1 MVKSD
6 SYKHDLVR
14 LQTALVRY
22 QKWAMASGAKALV
35 IFEGR
40 DGAGKDGTI
49 KRIIEHL
56 APRNT
61 RAISLPKPSDRQ
73 RTEWYFQRYIPLL
86 PAAGDFVIFNR
97 SWYNRAGVEPV
108 MGFCTPR
115 ETEDFLRDVP
125 SLERMLEEADI
136 RLVKIW
142 LDIDKKEQAARL
154 DSRREDPLKQLK
166 VSDLDKLAQKKWKAY
181 SRARDEMLRRTHT
194 AIAPW
199 ICVRADAK
207 VGRASVEVVL
217 DQFGCGAHQRDPP
230 GLGAFAVQ
238 RHHHRAGRSDLGGVQ
253 VADLLDARGRV
264 VEGGEQDR
272 VAQPAPGGWVWFG
285 QESLDLVASEVA
297 HVDGRSLLLLDG
309 DDLGGLVEELWPFD
323 RGIPD
328 KRFDDGEALVAG
340 RRRVAAFGLEPVQ
353 EAEHGGAI
361 EDGEAQF
368 FGWCSL
374 LVTEPGEQQPDGVSI
389 GGDGLGGQVPLPGQ
403 VVSEEFRQPLAGQVP
418 AGWVDAAH
426 GSNASGVTGSG
437 MT

>member
-61 RAISLPKPSDRQ
+61 RAISLPRPSDRQ
-73 RTEWYFQRYIPLL
+73 RTEWYFQRYIPFL

-199 ICVRADAK
+199 ICVRADHK
-207 VGRASVEVVL
+207 KKTRLNVIRHLLRVL
-217 DQFGCGAHQRDPP
+217 APAAVREDTEAPDPKILFP
-230 GLGAFAVQ
+230 F
-238 RHHHRAGRSDLGGVQ
+238 
-253 VADLLDARGRV
+253 
-264 VEGGEQDR
+264 
-272 VAQPAPGGWVWFG
+272 
-285 QESLDLVASEVA
+285 
-297 HVDGRSLLLLDG
+297 
-309 DDLGGLVEELWPFD
+309 EE
-323 RGIPD
+323 
-328 KRFDDGEALVAG
+328 A
-340 RRRVAAFGLEPVQ
+340 
-353 EAEHGGAI
+353 AI
-361 EDGEAQF
+361 EDG
-368 FGWCSL
+368 
-374 LVTEPGEQQPDGVSI
+374 
-389 GGDGLGGQVPLPGQ
+389 
-403 VVSEEFRQPLAGQVP
+403 RLA
-418 AGWVDAAH
+418 
-426 GSNASGVTGSG
+426 S
-437 MT
+437 

>member
-6 SYKHDLVR
+6 SYKSNLVR

-73 RTEWYFQRYIPLL
+73 RTEWYFQRYIPHL
-86 PAAGDFVIFNR
+86 PSAGNFVIFNR

-154 DSRREDPLKQLK
+154 DARREDPLKQLK

-199 ICVRADAK
+199 ICVRADHK
-207 VGRASVEVVL
+207 KKTRLNVIRHLLRVL
-217 DQFGCGAHQRDPP
+217 
-230 GLGAFAVQ
+230 
-238 RHHHRAGRSDLGGVQ
+238 
-253 VADLLDARGRV
+253 
-264 VEGGEQDR
+264 
-272 VAQPAPGGWVWFG
+272 AP
-285 QESLDLVASEVA
+285 SEVRENIEA
-297 HVDGRSLLLLDG
+297 PDPRILFPF
-309 DDLGGLVEELWPFD
+309 EE
-323 RGIPD
+323 
-328 KRFDDGEALVAG
+328 A
-340 RRRVAAFGLEPVQ
+340 
-353 EAEHGGAI
+353 AI
-361 EDGEAQF
+361 EDG
-368 FGWCSL
+368 
-374 LVTEPGEQQPDGVSI
+374 
-389 GGDGLGGQVPLPGQ
+389 
-403 VVSEEFRQPLAGQVP
+403 RLA
-418 AGWVDAAH
+418 
-426 GSNASGVTGSG
+426 S
-437 MT
+437 